1 MVIVDW
7 TEDYFT
13 AAIVFGFLTLLCLS
27 VLIYLIIEAVKLI
40 KKRNFSAEL
49 ILLFLIIAVILIMAG
64 FLSYRTI
71 TLAKFNVVFWSDNYE
86 VVSGE
91 FEINSITRDD
101 YRDSELYDIEFTIN
115 EMHFINTY
123 GFSFEEKEKLIKNSN
138 ANIEVRYHYIGKEVF
153 IYQILLLS

>member
-91 FEINSITRDD
+91 FEINSITRND

-123 GFSFEEKEKLIKNSN
+123 GFSFEEKEKLIKISN

>member
-13 AAIVFGFLTLLCLS
+13 AAIVFGVLTLLCLS
-27 VLIYLIIEAVKLI
+27 VLIYLIIRVTKAII
-40 KKRNFSAEL
+40 KRKFSVEL
-49 ILLFLIIAVILIMAG
+49 FLLFIIIAVILIMAG

-91 FEINSITRDD
+91 FEINSITRND

-153 IYQILLLS
+153 IYQILLLL